1 MLAAQTGWTNDQV
14 GIALL
19 VPYLAGGVLS
29 WFLVSE
35 SHSLGFPPLV
45 AGLAVAGAMAVLV
58 VTLVGAWSTC
68 ASCESRSTRLSPP
81 PLPHPDHLSA
91 VTGRPDRGEL
101 A

>member
-1 MLAAQTGWTNDQV
+1 MLAA
-14 GIALL
+14 
-19 VPYLAGGVLS
+19 
-29 WFLVSE
+29 
-35 SHSLGFPPLV
+35 
-45 AGLAVAGAMAVLV
+45 LAVAGAMAVLV

-68 ASCESRSTRLSPP
+68 ASSSESRSARLSPP